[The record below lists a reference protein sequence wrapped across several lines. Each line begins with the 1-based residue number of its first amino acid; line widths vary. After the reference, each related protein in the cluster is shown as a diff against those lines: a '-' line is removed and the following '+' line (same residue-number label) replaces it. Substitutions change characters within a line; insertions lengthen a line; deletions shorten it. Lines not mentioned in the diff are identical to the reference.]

1 MEVNPYAA
9 PQSRVDDVAFDGLD
23 LEARKASRG
32 KRLGAALLDILIAMI
47 AFLPP
52 FLWGIFSQYSH
63 RHIPAHTGVQSPGLG
78 LVTILMTV
86 LFCVIVVIDCVML
99 HKYGQTMGKRIVGIK
114 IMRTDG
120 ERISLRRVIGLRTL
134 PISILSRIPFVGW
147 LIALADSLMI
157 FGAERRCLH
166 DVFADSIVIND

>member
-1 MEVNPYAA
+1 MA
-9 PQSRVDDVAFDGLD
+9 
-23 LEARKASRG
+23 
-32 KRLGAALLDILIAMI
+32 
-47 AFLPP
+47 
-52 FLWGIFSQYSH
+52 
-63 RHIPAHTGVQSPGLG
+63 
-78 LVTILMTV
+78 V

>member
-9 PQSRVDDVAFDGLD
+9 PQSRVDDVAFDEHD

-32 KRLGAALLDILIAMI
+32 RRLGAALLDILIAMI

-52 FLWGIFSQYSH
+52 FLWGIFSQLSRSH
-63 RHIPAHTGVQSPGLG
+63 ALGSVSTRSPGLG
-78 LVTILMTV
+78 IVTILMAVTF
-86 LFCVIVVIDCVML
+86 LIILVVDCVML
-99 HKYGQTMGKRIVGIK
+99 HKYGQTLGKRVLGIK
-114 IMRTDG
+114 IVRTDG
-120 ERISLRRVIGLRTL
+120 ERISLRRVIGLRML
-134 PISILSRIPFVGW
+134 PIGILSRIPFIGW
-147 LIALADSLMI
+147 LISLVDCLMI